1 MSLLGRLSN
10 SIGFNKVI
18 SCTRL
23 LVLCPCRG
31 GEDGPIC
38 TLVPP
43 KIPGG
48 LCKNAPA
55 LKSWQVCR
63 VLGGLSE
70 RGPLLEEDC
79 AAVKSW
85 GVQKCCWGEILEDLQ
100 DGGGD
105 VSLGG
110 GGRQADLSQG
120 VQGALGGQA
129 AVLGPFHPA
138 GTCPHLPIRG
148 DTMGT

>member
-38 TLVPP
+38 TRVPP

-48 LCKNAPA
+48 LCKNAPG
-55 LKSWQVCR
+55 LNSWQVCR

-70 RGPLLEEDC
+70 GGPLLEEDC
-79 AAVKSW
+79 AAVESW

-100 DGGGD
+100 DAGGGGD
-105 VSLGG
+105 VSLWGG
-110 GGRQADLSQG
+110 TTGR
-120 VQGALGGQA
+120 
-129 AVLGPFHPA
+129 P
-138 GTCPHLPIRG
+138 
-148 DTMGT
+148 